1 MPAYMIANIEVL
13 DAEGFERYRAAVP
26 PVIARFGGRYLVR
39 GGAVHH
45 VEGAMPLKRL
55 VILEFP
61 SLAQARAFYDSAE
74 YAPLLALR
82 LATTRSEAVLVEGHV
97 PPA

>member
-1 MPAYMIANIEVL
+1 MKGYLIANIEVT
-13 DAEGFERYRAAVP
+13 DPEGFERYRQAVP
-26 PVIARFGGRYLVR
+26 AVIAAHGGRYLVR
-39 GGAVHH
+39 GGAHH
-45 VEGAMPLKRL
+45 ALEGAMPLKRL

-61 SLAQARAFYDSAE
+61 SMQAARAFYDSAE

-82 LATTRSEAVLVEGHV
+82 LASTRSEAVLVEGHA

>member
-1 MPAYMIANIEVL
+1 MPAYFIANIDVT
-13 DAEGFERYRAAVP
+13 DPAGFERYREAVP

-39 GGAVHH
+39 GGEVQA

-61 SLAQARAFYDSAE
+61 TLDQARAFYDSAD

-82 LATTRSEAVLVEGHV
+82 LATTRSEAVLVEGYA

>member
-1 MPAYMIANIEVL
+1 MPGYLIANIDVI
-13 DAEGFERYRAAVP
+13 DPAGFERYRTEVP
-26 PVIARFGGRYLVR
+26 PVIAQFGGRYIVR
-39 GGAVHH
+39 GAELRHA
-45 VEGAMPLKRL
+45 EGAMPLKRL

-61 SLAQARAFYDSAE
+61 TLDVVRAFYDSAE

-82 LATTRSEAVLVEGHV
+82 LASTRSEVVLVEGYT